1 MPAGVNCLNIDRI
14 GRETEKIS
22 PKEEEAVRKAILV
35 AVLFLLPALAVM
47 ARADEAVHKLAIH
60 VDQNDPAVM
69 NLALNNAQNVKQY
82 YESKGEKVLIEIV
95 AYGPGLE
102 MFVDDKSPVKDRI
115 AAMSLES
122 PEITF
127 AACGNTHDAMVKKAG
142 KEVPLVS
149 EATVVQS
156 GVVRLMELQADGY
169 AYVRP

>member
-1 MPAGVNCLNIDRI
+1 M
-14 GRETEKIS
+14 
-22 PKEEEAVRKAILV
+22 RKAILV
-35 AVLFLLPALAVM
+35 AILLLLPAIALLA

-60 VDQNDPAVM
+60 VDQNDPAIM

-82 YESKGEKVLIEIV
+82 YEAKGEKVLIEIV

-102 MFVDDKSPVKDRI
+102 MFVEAKSPVKDRI

-156 GVVRLMELQADGY
+156 GVVRLMELQADGC